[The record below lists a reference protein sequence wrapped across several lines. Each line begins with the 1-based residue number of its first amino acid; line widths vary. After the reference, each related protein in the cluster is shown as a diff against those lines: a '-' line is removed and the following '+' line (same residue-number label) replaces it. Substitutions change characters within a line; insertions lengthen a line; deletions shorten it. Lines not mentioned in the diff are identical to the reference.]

1 MALLA
6 DVGEF
11 PFIEAIKKLVQAEA
25 PRRGVRVGI
34 GDDAAALSTT
44 ATTLA
49 TTDAV
54 VEGVHFLRDWLTPAQ
69 LGRRAFRV
77 AVSDIAA
84 MGGKARYVLAALAL
98 PADYRLADARAL
110 VASLIRDAAGV
121 GAALVG
127 GNVSRADKISITI
140 TVLGQQPSRGALL
153 RRSGAR
159 RGDAVYLTGCTGMA
173 AAGVELLKRGV
184 SRGVLV
190 SAYRSPPLHLDLAAR
205 LAGCGVVSAAI
216 DVSDG
221 LLQDL
226 QHICRASGV
235 DVQLDE
241 SALVLAPALARAGL
255 EREPLSYVLS
265 GGEDYEL
272 LFSVRGGERANSR
285 VERLCSDAECRLSR
299 IGEVVAASSTPGV
312 RGVSLA
318 AITEPGYQ
326 HFGHKT

>member
-84 MGGKARYVLAALAL
+84 MGGKPRYVLAALAL
-98 PADYRLADARAL
+98 PAGYRLADARAL

-140 TVLGQQPSRGALL
+140 TVLGQPSRGALL

-205 LAGCGVVSAAI
+205 LAGSGVVSAAI

-241 SALVLAPALARAGL
+241 SALALAPALARAGL
-255 EREPLSYVLS
+255 EREPLSYALS

-285 VERLCSDAECRLSR
+285 VESLCSDAGCRLSR

-312 RGVSLA
+312 RGVSQA
-318 AITEPGYQ
+318 AIAEPGYE